1 MTFKILHQ
9 NNSRIRVKCPFLC
22 SYAVRDYLKELA
34 HQNEAIKMV
43 HFYQDEKTIAI
54 TVNEGYALSSALF
67 YLKSIDQKQLKI
79 ALEKPYQ
86 KEETPY
92 QIVSKELLQFAARRL
107 FLPMPLQ
114 YGYTIYQATR
124 YIKEALNHLTKK
136 ELTMEVLDG
145 AAISTSILMGQ
156 FKTAGSIMFIM
167 GLGDQLND
175 WSNKKS
181 IEDLENS
188 LNNREQMVWVLE
200 DNQQKVEKHSKDI
213 KENDIVIISA
223 GNELLF
229 DGIVTAGSGMVNES
243 SLNGEFF
250 PVFKTNE
257 DTVYSN
263 TILESGEL
271 YIKVTNATLNYRLH
285 ELMRLMRQSE
295 TKKGSEQRK
304 FIKLADRLVKYNFL
318 GVFLTYF
325 LTGSFQK
332 ALSFLLVDFSCA
344 LKLSIP
350 VSYLSAIKEA
360 VDHDIIIKSMDVVEN
375 YNDID
380 LFVFDKTG
388 TLTVSDPKVFKV
400 IPFHHYS
407 TENVIRIGACL
418 EEHIHHPLATAV
430 VQKAEEQHIIHEE
443 MHGQLKHIASR
454 GILSTID
461 DKQVAIGSYQLM
473 TEQAIKITSEQEEL
487 IASYQKQYNLL
498 YLGYDGQLIGIFL
511 IDTPLR
517 EGAKEVIAYLQRQG
531 KEVALLTGDTVERTQ
546 NLIGDIT
553 FQYIKTNVTPEDKYD
568 FVKKQMTMGKKV
580 MMIGDGLNDSAAI
593 SLATIGA
600 VMHDAADISKQ
611 TSDLVLASNK
621 LDSLLDLENIT
632 RELEIRVSKNVKET
646 ITINSSL
653 ILLGVFNLIS
663 PSLLSILHNLTTT
676 TIILKS
682 MSGFK
687 NNG

>member
-1 MTFKILHQ
+1 MARQ
-9 NNSRIRVKCPFLC
+9 N
-22 SYAVRDYLKELA
+22 D
-34 HQNEAIKMV
+34 AIKMI
-43 HFYQDEKTIAI
+43 HFYQDERTVAI
-54 TVNEGYALSSALF
+54 TVNDGYVLSSALDF
-67 YLKSIDQKQLKI
+67 LRTIDKKQLKD
-79 ALEKPYQ
+79 LLKKPYQ

-92 QIVSKELLQFAARRL
+92 HIVSKQVLQFAARRL
-107 FLPMPLQ
+107 LLPLPLQ

-124 YIKEALNHLTKK
+124 YIKEALAALAQK

-156 FKTAGSIMFIM
+156 YKTAGSIMFIM

-188 LNNREQMVWVLE
+188 LNNRQQSVWVLD
-200 DNQQKVEKHSKDI
+200 DNQQKVERPSHLI

-229 DGIVTAGSGMVNES
+229 DGVVTSGSGMVNES

-250 PVFKTNE
+250 PVFKTIE
-257 DTVYSN
+257 DTVFSN
-263 TILESGEL
+263 TILESGE
-271 YIKVTNATLNYRLH
+271 IQVKVTNATLNYRLH

-295 TKKGSEQRK
+295 AKKGSEQRK

-318 GVFLTYF
+318 GVFVTYF
-325 LTGSFQK
+325 LTKSFQK

-430 VQKAEEQHIIHEE
+430 VQKAEEQEIIHEE

-461 DKQVAIGSYQLM
+461 DKKVAIGSYQLM
-473 TEQAIKITSEQEEL
+473 SEQGIDITKEQEEI

-517 EGAKEVIAYLQRQG
+517 EGAKKVISYLQEQG
-531 KEVALLTGDTVERTQ
+531 KEVALLTGDTLERTQ
-546 NLIGDIT
+546 NLIGDIA

-568 FVKKQMTMGKKV
+568 FIKNQMAFGKKV

-621 LDSLLDLENIT
+621 LDSLFMLEKIT
-632 RELEIRVSKNVKET
+632 KTLEKRVSKNVKQT
-646 ITINSSL
+646 IGINSSL
-653 ILLGVFNLIS
+653 IVLGIFNVIS
-663 PSLLSILHNLTTT
+663 PSVLSILHNLTTT

-682 MSGFK
+682 MTGFK
-687 NNG
+687 NEG